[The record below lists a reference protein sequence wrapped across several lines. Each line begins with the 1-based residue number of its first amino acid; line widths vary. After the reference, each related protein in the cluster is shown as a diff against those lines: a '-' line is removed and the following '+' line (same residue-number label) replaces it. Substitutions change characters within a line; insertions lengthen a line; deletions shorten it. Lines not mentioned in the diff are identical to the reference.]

1 MDGII
6 TLDLHFSHL
15 IFMPE
20 PKPMLFKLETGL
32 SDKNLPTICVF
43 FIIIA
48 IMLDQK
54 AIIHILHLCL

>member
-48 IMLDQK
+48 IMVDQRQ
-54 AIIHILHLCL
+54 